1 MPPKHC
7 CAPQGEDFSR
17 LKGTLP
23 LMFWRWSTIPWV
35 TSRMTATWTS
45 LIKAAVPVEVLLG
58 QAEVV
63 GVLRQGVQGTGKM
76 PHSVEWAFPPSPG
89 GFMDITAPDQANLGL
104 PGATVLGTN
113 PPPC

>member
-35 TSRMTATWTS
+35 TSRMTATWTT

-63 GVLRQGVQGTGKM
+63 GVLRQGVLLVRGQERYPTAWNGPF
-76 PHSVEWAFPPSPG
+76 PHPPVALW
-89 GFMDITAPDQANLGL
+89 T
-104 PGATVLGTN
+104 
-113 PPPC
+113 